1 MFTVRRIVN
10 TDPAVAG
17 AIYSVRQQAYTQ
29 EAELIGARD
38 FPPLAVTTEDLM
50 SSQNDFLGAFLKTR
64 LLGVLSIE
72 VSPTLQRSMISSLV
86 VLPSAQRQGVGRALV
101 HEALALTGSR
111 PLWVQTALLN
121 EPAVAL
127 YRDAGFTVHEHVVLA
142 SGLALVQLAHLRGSG
157 AIAA

>member
-1 MFTVRRIVN
+1 MFAVRKIVN
-10 TDPAVAG
+10 TDPALAD

-38 FPPLAVTTEDLM
+38 FPPLAVTTEDLI
-50 SSQNDFLGAFLKTR
+50 SSQNEFLGAFEKTR

-72 VSPTLQRSMISSLV
+72 ISPTLQRSMISSLV
-86 VLPSAQRQGVGRALV
+86 VLPSVQRQEIGHALV
-101 HEALALTGSR
+101 HQALALTGSR

-121 EPAVAL
+121 EPAVVL

-142 SGLALVQLAHLRGSG
+142 SGLVLVQLVHLRGAG